1 VLRRVGLHADSEVI
15 IEVDEERRQIV
26 IRPSDELDE
35 GTKKLLELLEN
46 PLEIGT
52 PEDYSGEYDYEDIG
66 GEV

>member
-1 VLRRVGLHADSEVI
+1 VI